1 MHVGKTKVA
10 TRVPVGQLGV
20 IEPQQV
26 QECGVQIVYVNTLV
40 NRAKT
45 KFVRG
50 AVNMSAFDAAAGKAD
65 RETVVIV
72 ISP

>member
-1 MHVGKTKVA
+1 M
-10 TRVPVGQLGV
+10 
-20 IEPQQV
+20 
-26 QECGVQIVYVNTLV
+26 QIVYVNTLV

>member
-1 MHVGKTKVA
+1 M
-10 TRVPVGQLGV
+10 
-20 IEPQQV
+20 